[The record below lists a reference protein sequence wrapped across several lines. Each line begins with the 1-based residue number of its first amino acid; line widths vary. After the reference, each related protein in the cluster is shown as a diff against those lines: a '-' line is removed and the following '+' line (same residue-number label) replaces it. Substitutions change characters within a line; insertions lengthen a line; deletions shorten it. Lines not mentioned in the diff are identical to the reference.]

1 MADEKFKIKNRGVD
15 DAGIRLAPTPIHN
28 SSCHV
33 MPTIK
38 QEFVITPRIEV
49 EEQEDN
55 EFSREASTAN
65 DFQPKTEDI
74 SKKWKRRKRSKNR
87 SEEHT
92 SELQS
97 QR

>member
-15 DAGIRLAPTPIHN
+15 DADIRLAPTPIHN

-55 EFSREASTAN
+55 EKRLEVTEAQN
-65 DFQPKTEDI
+65 P
-74 SKKWKRRKRSKNR
+74 
-87 SEEHT
+87 SET
-92 SELQS
+92 SDPTQIGKEV
-97 QR
+97 